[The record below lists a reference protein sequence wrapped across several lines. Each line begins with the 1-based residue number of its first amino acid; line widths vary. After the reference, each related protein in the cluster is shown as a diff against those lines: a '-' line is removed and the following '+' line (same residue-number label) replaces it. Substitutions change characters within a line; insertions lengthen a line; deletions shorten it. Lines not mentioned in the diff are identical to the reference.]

1 MSIVKI
7 YKERRSFI
15 NKVLRNRTAIKCRA
29 ESYLE
34 QKGSS
39 KRWKENV
46 HHFFRVFHWQRNLV
60 YVIL

>member
-7 YKERRSFI
+7 YKEKRSFI

-39 KRWKENV
+39 KNGGRKTFTIFFAFFTGKET
-46 HHFFRVFHWQRNLV
+46 
-60 YVIL
+60 